1 VCVWYIFR
9 FVVNH
14 TRFSFSH
21 EIILGRIRINLL
33 DRLTHLLK
41 YFRYSENKKEVNPN
55 HLKHIF
61 YCFMVAGEK
70 LGAF

>member
-1 VCVWYIFR
+1 VFGIFLD
-9 FVVNH
+9 
-14 TRFSFSH
+14 FSFSH
-21 EIILGRIRINLL
+21 EIILGRIRINSL

-41 YFRYSENKKEVNPN
+41 CFRYNENKKEVNLN

-61 YCFMVAGEK
+61 YCFMVAEQK